1 MQKLL
6 NKTQAVFLGLA
17 SMLGAGVFV
26 VFGPAASAAGSL
38 LPVAVIL
45 AGLVAYLN
53 AASIAQ
59 LSRVV
64 QGSGG
69 AYAYGRHYISKT
81 AGFLAGAAFLIGKMG
96 SVAAIA
102 LTVAHYLTPENQI
115 FTAISAIT
123 IMTIVNILGI
133 NRTAFG
139 AMVLVSIT
147 LSFLTL
153 LIAASFAA
161 PIASQ
166 PITVGEPFGVFSAAA
181 FLFFAFAGY
190 ARVATLGGEVSNP
203 AKTIPFAIALSLGL
217 VFVIYLALA
226 LTTGRVLGA
235 SLGFTITPIADL
247 AAISLPWLPSQVVAA
262 VASIA
267 ALGSL
272 LALLAGMGRTAA
284 TMAEDREVPEF
295 LGLRNR
301 LGAPWVA
308 ELAIAGIAILLV
320 TVFEVGLNI
329 GISSFAV
336 LFYYSIANLA
346 ALKQPKSESNR
357 PKVLNLLGFGL
368 CIALALSV
376 PVESLVTGIAGLAV
390 LWSFR
395 YLLARF
401 HQSR

>member
-1 MQKLL
+1 
-6 NKTQAVFLGLA
+6 
-17 SMLGAGVFV
+17 MLGAGVFV
-26 VFGPAASAAGSL
+26 VFGPAAKSAGSL
-38 LPVAVIL
+38 LPLAVIL

-53 AASIAQ
+53 AASVAQ
-59 LSRVV
+59 LAKVV

-69 AYAYGRHYISKT
+69 AYAYGRYYISET
-81 AGFLAGAAFLIGKMG
+81 AGFMAGAAFLLGKMG

-102 LTVAHYLTPENQI
+102 LTVANYLTPDSNI
-115 FTAISAIT
+115 LTAVSAIM

-147 LSFLTL
+147 LSFLAL
-153 LIAASFAA
+153 LVFSSFTAPSASEPIGAA
-161 PIASQ
+161 
-166 PITVGEPFGVFSAAA
+166 EPFGVISAAA

-190 ARVATLGGEVSNP
+190 ARVATLGGEVANP
-203 AKTIPFAIALSLGL
+203 AKSIPFAIALSLSL
-217 VFVIYLALA
+217 VFVIYLVLG
-226 LTTGRVLGA
+226 LTTGRVLGEDLA
-235 SLGFTITPIADL
+235 QTLTPIADL
-247 AAISLPWLPSQVVAA
+247 AAISLPWLPSQVVGT
-262 VASIA
+262 VASVA

-284 TMAEDREVPEF
+284 TMADDHELPKV

-301 LGAPWVA
+301 PGAPWVA

-320 TVFEVGLNI
+320 TVFEVGSNI

-346 ALKQPKSESNR
+346 AFKQPKSQTKR

-376 PVESLVTGIAGLAV
+376 PAESLITGIAGLALV
-390 LWSFR
+390 LILRS
-395 YLLARF
+395 LLARF
-401 HQSR
+401 SQSR